1 MKRLSLASK
10 DMQPQKVRSQRRS
23 LSVVLTLTQAGMLL
37 LFLIMMLLAFQQLM
51 AYQKV
56 LTSMVSSSLPEVI
69 SSSHNLAQVNE
80 LGAQA
85 ESLSQA
91 SNDVIRRLTFQRL
104 SAQLAELLAATGS
117 NTAYQHAQLLTLQ
130 QELHDLNA
138 LTEQK
143 LALQH
148 RLSTKRQKL
157 NRLHDRVLLP
167 MQQQN
172 LPGYTAWALQFSKIV
187 VLANQVAASERLQD
201 MRRAAMLL
209 QQLFGE
215 EQKLINALPEQVM
228 LQGQELSTELFAL
241 LLDEQGLLALKSEL
255 LRVNSRSNGRAN
267 FVRNLVQHYA
277 HITEYDTDELNG
289 RTLQQSQQAITQL
302 QHRIY
307 ILALVSALMLAV
319 VVGIIWFIQR
329 RVSGRLTQLN
339 RNVLA
344 QLHGDAISETIQGN
358 DEIADISQSFQY
370 FADKVALQTQQLEQL
385 SFTDSLTGL
394 ANRRAA
400 DQRLQHEFAVAQRQ
414 RHALAVLMLDVDY
427 FKAFNDSYGHQSGDD
442 GLKWLSDILTE
453 CVKREQDMVA
463 RFGGEEFICILPDT
477 DVKGAEA
484 TAKQIIFRLQ
494 QAAIPHRQSK
504 AAPYLT
510 VSIGVLAGVPDDKL
524 SLRDWLAKADE
535 ALYTAKEQ
543 GRNRYHLAACHQ

>member
-1 MKRLSLASK
+1 MSAASK
-10 DMQPQKVRSQRRS
+10 DMQPQKARGQRRS
-23 LSVVLTLTQAGMLL
+23 LSLVLTLTQAGMLL
-37 LFLIMMLLAFQQLM
+37 LFLTMMLLAFQQLM

-104 SAQLAELLAATGS
+104 SAQLAELLATTGS
-117 NTAYQHAQLLTLQ
+117 NSAYQQAQLLTLQ

-157 NRLHDRVLLP
+157 NSLHDRVLLP
-167 MQQQN
+167 LQQQN

-187 VLANQVAASERLQD
+187 VLANQVAASDRLQD

-255 LRVNSRSNGRAN
+255 LRINSRSNGRAN

-289 RTLQQSQQAITQL
+289 RTLQQSQQAIMEL

-319 VVGIIWFIQR
+319 VLGIIWFIQR

-344 QLHGDAISETIQGN
+344 QLHGDAINHAIQGN

-477 DVKGAEA
+477 DEKGAEA

-510 VSIGVLAGVPDDKL
+510 VSIGVLAGVPDDKI

-543 GRNRYHLAACHQ
+543 GRNRYYLATRHQ

>member
-1 MKRLSLASK
+1 
-10 DMQPQKVRSQRRS
+10 
-23 LSVVLTLTQAGMLL
+23 MLL

-344 QLHGDAISETIQGN
+344 QLHGDAISEAIQGN

>member
-1 MKRLSLASK
+1 MSAASK
-10 DMQPQKVRSQRRS
+10 DMQPQNARGQRRS
-23 LSVVLTLTQAGMLL
+23 LSLVLTLTQAGMLL
-37 LFLIMMLLAFQQLM
+37 LFLTMMLLAFQQLM

-56 LTSMVSSSLPEVI
+56 LTTMVSSSLPEVI
-69 SSSHNLAQVNE
+69 ASSHNLAQVNE

-104 SAQLAELLAATGS
+104 SAQLAELLATTGS
-117 NTAYQHAQLLTLQ
+117 NSAYQRAQLLTLQ

-157 NRLHDRVLLP
+157 NSLHDRVLLP
-167 MQQQN
+167 LQQQN

-187 VLANQVAASERLQD
+187 VLANQVAASDRLQD

-255 LRVNSRSNGRAN
+255 LRINSRSNGRAN

-289 RTLQQSQQAITQL
+289 HTLQQSQQAIMEL

-319 VVGIIWFIQR
+319 VLGIIWFIQR

-344 QLHGDAISETIQGN
+344 QLHGDAISDAIQGN

-477 DVKGAEA
+477 DEKGAEA

-510 VSIGVLAGVPDDKL
+510 VSIGVLAGVPDDKI

-535 ALYTAKEQ
+535 ALYAAKEQ
-543 GRNRYHLAACHQ
+543 GRNRYHLATCHQ

>member
-1 MKRLSLASK
+1 MPLANKDNEPQNNRGKRRPLS
-10 DMQPQKVRSQRRS
+10 M
-23 LSVVLTLTQAGMLL
+23 VLTLTQAGMLA
-37 LFLIMMLLAFQQLM
+37 LFLTMMFLAFQQLM

-56 LTSMVSSSLPEVI
+56 LTTMVSSSLPEVM

-85 ESLSQA
+85 ESLSLA

-104 SAQLAELLAATGS
+104 SAQLENLLAGTDIS
-117 NTAYQHAQLLTLQ
+117 KTYQQAQLLTLR
-130 QELHDLNA
+130 QELTDLNG

-148 RLSTKRQKL
+148 RLSTQRKKL
-157 NRLHDRVLLP
+157 NSLHNRVLLP
-167 MQQQN
+167 LQQN
-172 LPGYTAWALQFSKIV
+172 MSGYTAWALQFSKIV
-187 VLANQVAASERLQD
+187 VLANQVVASERLQD
-201 MRRAAMLL
+201 MRQATMVL

-215 EQKLINALPEQVM
+215 EQKLIDALPEQLI
-228 LQGQELSTELFAL
+228 LQVQDLSTELFAL
-241 LLDEQGLLALKSEL
+241 LMDEQGLLALKSEL
-255 LRVNSRSNGRAN
+255 LRVSSRSNGRAN

-277 HITEYDTDELNG
+277 HITEYNTDEVNG
-289 RTLQQSQQAITQL
+289 RTLQQSKQAIMQL

-307 ILALVSALMLAV
+307 ILAAVSSLMLAV
-319 VVGIIWFIQR
+319 VLGIIWFILH

-344 QLHGDAISETIQGN
+344 QLHGDPIDNAIQGN

-370 FADKVALQTQQLEQL
+370 FADKVALQTRQLEQL

-463 RFGGEEFICILPDT
+463 RYGGEEFICILPDT
-477 DVKGAEA
+477 DLKGAEA
-484 TAKQIIFRLQ
+484 TAKQIIFFMQ
-494 QAAIPHRQSK
+494 QAAIPHKQSK

-510 VSIGVLAGVPDDKL
+510 VSIGVMAGVPDDKI
-524 SLRDWLAKADE
+524 SLREWLAKTDD
-535 ALYTAKEQ
+535 ALYAAKAE
-543 GRNRYHLAACHQ
+543 GRNRYHLAHGE